1 VISSIP
7 VENEAPKVTSGI
19 SRPGAQSFGGAH
31 RGRVYVRVFMG
42 GCRAALY
49 CVSPKKIISICR
61 FLFLYLF

>member
-1 VISSIP
+1 
-7 VENEAPKVTSGI
+7 VTSGI